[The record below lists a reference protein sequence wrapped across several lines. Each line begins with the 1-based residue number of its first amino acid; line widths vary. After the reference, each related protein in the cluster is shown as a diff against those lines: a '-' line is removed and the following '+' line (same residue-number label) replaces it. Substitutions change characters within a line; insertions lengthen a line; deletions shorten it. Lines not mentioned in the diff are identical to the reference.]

1 MGMNY
6 PDCKVKYCYVL
17 KYKSNSYC
25 FLEKKNIDSE
35 KCEILFIW
43 SVYTSENN
51 FSFLNIKWDIDNYLK

>member
-1 MGMNY
+1 MYSFEWNIHMGMNY

-35 KCEILFIW
+35 KCEILFI
-43 SVYTSENN
+43 
-51 FSFLNIKWDIDNYLK
+51 